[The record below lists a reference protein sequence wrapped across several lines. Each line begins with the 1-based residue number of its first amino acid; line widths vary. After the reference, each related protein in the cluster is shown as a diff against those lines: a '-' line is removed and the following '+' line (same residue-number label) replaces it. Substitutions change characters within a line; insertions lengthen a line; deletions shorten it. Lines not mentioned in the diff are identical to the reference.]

1 MTLAFTFQIKDAWV
15 IVADRK
21 RVSMDDNVRDRDLLY
36 IKFFTDNITK
46 IKKIS
51 KNLIFVGAGRKD
63 ILEKTIEVIGSS
75 PNLQEVLNYKKR
87 VIDNICSNFEIKE
100 IDLEEFLIIDKD
112 TQKGFKFNIRSI
124 RDDDE
129 KNGFW
134 ELDDLELENNF
145 IGTYESVV
153 LGNVKIDIGKLKQN
167 TLETVNKKFS
177 NECGRLLSIIS
188 LDNLYSVGHPQ
199 IHGFDIWIISKDK
212 IKKIYA
218 EPTTK
223 FRYGVKEE

>member
-51 KNLIFVGAGRKD
+51 NNLIFVGAGRKD

-177 NECGRLLSIIS
+177 NECGRLL
-188 LDNLYSVGHPQ
+188 
-199 IHGFDIWIISKDK
+199 
-212 IKKIYA
+212 
-218 EPTTK
+218 
-223 FRYGVKEE
+223 